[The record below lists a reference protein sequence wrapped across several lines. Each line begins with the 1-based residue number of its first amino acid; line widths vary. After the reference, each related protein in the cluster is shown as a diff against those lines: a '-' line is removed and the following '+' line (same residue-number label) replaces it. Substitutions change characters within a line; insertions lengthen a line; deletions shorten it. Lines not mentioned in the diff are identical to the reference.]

1 MMTLTQAERLVRK
14 IAEVASQPAPD
25 TQTAKLAHDYAE
37 LCRAANRRLEQCA
50 IMIEAGQFLQ
60 ALQLAETAPPLL
72 DLITLLAFRQAAEWR
87 AYCQAHQLPWT
98 EPFYDKYIRLLNNTY
113 GKGIA
118 SDHPFYRDYRRAVL
132 ENDDARAFS
141 ILRVIARLN
150 PSDANTKEELKRLEE
165 KLLRV
170 KLESLRQVLADG
182 DPVNSQTA
190 LAELEASGLPVPA
203 SHPVWQQAQVAR
215 CQQMLR
221 RAEILRQQ
229 DAWQEVESVVEEI
242 HALATRYNVRLP
254 EADADVWTEMEEWT
268 TQKRTAY
275 ASEQDFQRALSALEY
290 EVNSISSQRA
300 TGANLAKAGA
310 SVSLNSLT
318 QKRQEAERFGQSLP
332 PDVIEQCEACS
343 AWLRQQ
349 IQFANRRARVLAAV
363 TTLVIL
369 GGIAAAIPYL
379 LNKAR
384 QEEYAR
390 QLAKLESARKVSEV
404 VRLLAEIPVPS
415 KANPQMADTFGRAT
429 DFLAREKEWKQDF
442 DGKLAALT
450 QIAAAGFRDALAQVA
465 QDRANAE
472 AALAELAPELQPAAK
487 SELDSWDN
495 QWQSF
500 RNAELAGLLHRAE
513 GTTEILNPTNGVEK
527 VNATLARIRATL
539 AEAAPLEA
547 QPPALQQDLVDRLG
561 VLSNKV
567 DNWAPTAE
575 KWERV
580 QAALSNALSLEEYW
594 VALDQLPLSPFATP
608 AQKSAVAN
616 VDHLHLNEEILL
628 GQLLLPG
635 NPAAWNTLT
644 NVTSWSASLM
654 PEQPTAAEKDLY
666 FKLRDDKIVRDVN
679 AYQLI
684 ANTRP
689 NNPFPSHAIFVQG
702 SMAPDNAGQQA
713 GLVHDPT
720 LFRDTL
726 HFVHTSYSDWDY
738 IKVKRLYRTLEG
750 DSYEHLGLGEL
761 IDANTG
767 NYQKPILQLFDQL
780 NKESKASSIFRAYV
794 TLKLLAV
801 AEARPND
808 WGFQWCPSLPAYLQ
822 TLTNLGAN
830 EIQSGDWLV
839 PERSD
844 RLERPLQEYF
854 ARAASV
860 PLEKQARFLQQLAHD
875 TCAKGFTFA
884 GFIDSTGR
892 PILRSPPGSSAEL
905 CGWSASGL
913 ATVLLRRDGAGEAY
927 TALAEPLPYSPLFVF
942 EGDRREL
949 LLQTLKATAFP
960 PDLAGPILPPFFAG
974 AL

>member
-14 IAEVASQPAPD
+14 IAEVASQPAPE

-87 AYCQAHQLPWT
+87 AYCQSHQLPWT

-190 LAELEASGLPVPA
+190 LEQLEASGLPVPA

-229 DAWQEVESVVEEI
+229 DAWQDVESVVEEI
-242 HALATRYNVRLP
+242 QALSTRYNVRLP
-254 EADADVWTEMEEWT
+254 DADADVWAEMEEWT
-268 TQKRTAY
+268 AQKRTAY
-275 ASEQDFQRALSALEY
+275 ASEQDFQRALSAFEY
-290 EVNSISSQRA
+290 EVNSICSQRA
-300 TGANLAKAGA
+300 TGANLAKAA
-310 SVSLNSLT
+310 ATVSLNSLT
-318 QKRQEAERFGQSLP
+318 QQRQEAEQFGRALP
-332 PDVIEQCEACS
+332 PDVIEQGEACGH
-343 AWLRQQ
+343 WLRQQ
-349 IQFANRRARVLAAV
+349 IQLANRRVRVLAAV

-369 GGIAAAIPYL
+369 GGIAAAIPSVL
-379 LNKAR
+379 IKAR
-384 QEEYAR
+384 QEEFAR
-390 QLAKLESARKVSEV
+390 QLSRLESARKLNEV
-404 VRLLAEIPVPS
+404 QKMQAAVPDS
-415 KANPQMADTFGRAT
+415 WKSNPQVAAALAKTQEFV
-429 DFLAREKEWKQDF
+429 AREVEWEHNF
-442 DGKLAALT
+442 DAQMSGLA
-450 QIAAAGFRDALAQVA
+450 QIATAGFRDALAQVPSG
-465 QDRANAE
+465 RANAE
-472 AALAELAPELQPAAK
+472 AALAQLAPELQPPAK
-487 SELDSWDN
+487 DQLDSWDN
-495 QWQSF
+495 RWQSF
-500 RNAELAGLLHRAE
+500 RNAELAGLLNRAE
-513 GTTEILNPTNGVEK
+513 TTAEILNPSNGAEK
-527 VNATLARIRATL
+527 VTAALGRIGATLTQ
-539 AEAAPLEA
+539 AAPLEV
-547 QPPALQQDLVDRLG
+547 QPPVLQQELADRLG
-561 VLSNKV
+561 ALSNKV

-575 KWERV
+575 KWEQV
-580 QAALSNALSLEEYW
+580 QSALSNASSLEQYL
-594 VALDQLPLSPFATP
+594 VALDQLPLSPFAAP
-608 AQKSAVAN
+608 AQRSAVAN
-616 VDHLHLNEEILL
+616 VDHLHLNQETLL
-628 GQLLLPG
+628 GQLLLPE
-635 NPAAWNTLT
+635 NPAVWSALT
-644 NVTSWSASLM
+644 NVTGWSASLM

-689 NNPFPSHAIFVQG
+689 NNSFQSHAIFVQG
-702 SMAPDNAGQQA
+702 SMAPDNGGQQA

-780 NKESKASSIFRAYV
+780 NKETKASSIFRAYV

-801 AEARPND
+801 AEVRPD
-808 WGFQWCPSLPAYLQ
+808 EWGFQWCPNLPAYLQ

-844 RLERPLQEYF
+844 RLEKPLQEYF
-854 ARAASV
+854 MRAASV

-884 GFIDSTGR
+884 GFIDSAGH
-892 PILRSPPGSSAEL
+892 PILRSLPSPAAEL

-913 ATVLLRRDGAGEAY
+913 ATVLLRRDGAGEPY
-927 TALAEPLPYSPLFVF
+927 TALAEALPYSPLFVF

-960 PDLAGPILPPFFAG
+960 PELAGPILPPFFAG